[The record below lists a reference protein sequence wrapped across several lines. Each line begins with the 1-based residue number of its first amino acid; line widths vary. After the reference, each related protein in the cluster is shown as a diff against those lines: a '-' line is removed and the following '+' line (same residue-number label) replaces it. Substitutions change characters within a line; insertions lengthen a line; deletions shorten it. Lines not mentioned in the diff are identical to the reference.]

1 MSNRRGPNYVLMAVG
16 LILSA
21 GFVAIL
27 AVGFQFNPFALPDAM
42 LNKPAPNFSLV
53 DLDGNAVKL
62 DDFEGQ
68 PVVLNFWS
76 TWCVPCK
83 REHPVL
89 LEAAKL
95 YPEVNFL
102 GVDNNLK
109 ATQFE
114 KQRNYTS
121 VR

>member
-62 DDFEGQ
+62 DDSKVSRWYSTSGQ
-68 PVVLNFWS
+68 RGASPVS
-76 TWCVPCK
+76 
-83 REHPVL
+83 
-89 LEAAKL
+89 
-95 YPEVNFL
+95 VNIRCF
-102 GVDNNLK
+102 
-109 ATQFE
+109 
-114 KQRNYTS
+114 
-121 VR
+121 